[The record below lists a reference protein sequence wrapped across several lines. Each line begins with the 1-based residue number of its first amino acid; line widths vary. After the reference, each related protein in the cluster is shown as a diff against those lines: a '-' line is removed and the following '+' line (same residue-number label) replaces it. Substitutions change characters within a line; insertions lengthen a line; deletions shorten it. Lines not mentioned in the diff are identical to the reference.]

1 LSGWY
6 NTRDTSTWSEASNAQ
21 AWIPSTQNI
30 YSSTIKYSPY
40 ANPDLDAFTNNRE
53 TGMNEAKIEKHR
65 SVTISSY
72 TAEKYFELSSPTVS
86 DQNAWNNYVLSN
98 TSDDF
103 MSGWDDPVPNPGVQT
118 IPSVNPEKVVFS
130 KLRRNID
137 IEEQLTKQNL
147 FKTETC
153 QSWRVTGTCRYG
165 VKCQFAHGKDELRP
179 VLRHPK
185 YKTEVCKSFST
196 TGQCSYGKRCRFI
209 HQFNELR
216 TDPEPEEDISQLEM
230 KLQEISLS
238 LSPDPVFPAS
248 GLSQIAISAETRN
261 PVPVKKGS
269 RLPFLQKLRK
279 L

>member
-1 LSGWY
+1 MSGWY
-6 NTRDTSTWSEASNAQ
+6 TTRDTSTWSEASNAQ

-130 KLRRNID
+130 KIKKKYRYRRTIN
-137 IEEQLTKQNL
+137 
-147 FKTETC
+147 
-153 QSWRVTGTCRYG
+153 
-165 VKCQFAHGKDELRP
+165 
-179 VLRHPK
+179 
-185 YKTEVCKSFST
+185 
-196 TGQCSYGKRCRFI
+196 
-209 HQFNELR
+209 
-216 TDPEPEEDISQLEM
+216 
-230 KLQEISLS
+230 
-238 LSPDPVFPAS
+238 
-248 GLSQIAISAETRN
+248 
-261 PVPVKKGS
+261 
-269 RLPFLQKLRK
+269 
-279 L
+279 